1 MQAIAHRSAYT
12 HDASMIFG
20 RNSIW
25 LLVAL
30 VFGAVALP
38 FLVYYTGL
46 ATLGPYSHG
55 GPFAFY
61 VDFLEFQI
69 TFEHRFHDGAPLYM
83 GLERDGVQLNLSGHF
98 GDGSPGAA
106 VRIQCT
112 GLDEYAV
119 RLRGKKYRHANPGDP
134 QDREWGCRELAIQ
147 ELRDAPGRQA
157 AVPAGAAFHQ
167 LAGVGAQGLALH

>member
-46 ATLGPYSHG
+46 ATRTLLLGP
-55 GPFAFY
+55 A
-61 VDFLEFQI
+61 
-69 TFEHRFHDGAPLYM
+69 
-83 GLERDGVQLNLSGHF
+83 
-98 GDGSPGAA
+98 
-106 VRIQCT
+106 
-112 GLDEYAV
+112 
-119 RLRGKKYRHANPGDP
+119 
-134 QDREWGCRELAIQ
+134 
-147 ELRDAPGRQA
+147 
-157 AVPAGAAFHQ
+157 
-167 LAGVGAQGLALH
+167 AGVLLWRVLVAYAWPKGA

>member
-46 ATLGPYSHG
+46 ATLGPYSRG

-61 VDFLEFQI
+61 GDFL
-69 TFEHRFHDGAPLYM
+69 A
-83 GLERDGVQLNLSGHF
+83 NL
-98 GDGSPGAA
+98 A
-106 VRIQCT
+106 
-112 GLDEYAV
+112 
-119 RLRGKKYRHANPGDP
+119 RLRASAWTLLLG
-134 QDREWGCRELAIQ
+134 
-147 ELRDAPGRQA
+147 
-157 AVPAGAAFHQ
+157 PA
-167 LAGVGAQGLALH
+167 AGVLLWRVLVAYAWPKGA